1 MMIRESFEKLHKNSC
16 LVIPRIKYGAGSA
29 KAGINYLFMV
39 PRFHGDDALIPAC
52 AGMTGREVFQRSREN

>member
-29 KAGINYLFMV
+29 KAGINY
-39 PRFHGDDALIPAC
+39 
-52 AGMTGREVFQRSREN
+52 